1 MKNVLEN
8 EIEKELDNIYGIED
22 SKWEI
27 LNYIKY
33 LEISKQNNFANYNV
47 IIHNNSS
54 YPEETKIKLI
64 NFLCK
69 MLNKNN
75 IIKTDYE
82 FVSTKQL
89 KKFDFN
95 EDKEEKKDGEDKEE
109 KTNFKNDLI
118 IIDSDKIGRN
128 LDNYRDEIIN
138 MIEEYPNK
146 AYIIIDKSFCVGE
159 VNASLGKYFDWFF
172 EIEKISEENKKDYIL
187 NLLDENNISIN
198 GKCDY
203 VDNLIEEPFFI
214 VKSKMNHIILQ
225 CKINNIKEIT
235 NEFAEKYLENNQD
248 ITVRNKDKSKKTD
261 KKDDKDFI

>member
-82 FVSTKQL
+82 FVTTKQL
-89 KKFDFN
+89 KNFDFN
-95 EDKEEKKDGEDKEE
+95 EDKEEKN
-109 KTNFKNDLI
+109 NFKNDLI
-118 IIDSDKIGRN
+118 IIDSEKIGRN
-128 LDNYRDEIIN
+128 LGVIWT
-138 MIEEYPNK
+138 MP
-146 AYIIIDKSFCVGE
+146 V
-159 VNASLGKYFDWFF
+159 
-172 EIEKISEENKKDYIL
+172 
-187 NLLDENNISIN
+187 
-198 GKCDY
+198 
-203 VDNLIEEPFFI
+203 
-214 VKSKMNHIILQ
+214 Q
-225 CKINNIKEIT
+225 T
-235 NEFAEKYLENNQD
+235 NQSR
-248 ITVRNKDKSKKTD
+248 I
-261 KKDDKDFI
+261 